1 MPHHFDDPEEG
12 LARETSHPRFVT
24 LAADDFYYDQADDF
38 SPFGSDDGNDTLSS
52 LEDWYRDGG
61 KNGKVAGFLKA
72 MLADWDFGVPESMHR
87 ADADVRETWLA
98 EEDMHET
105 FLQSECRAR
114 VATAFGQLKITGEV
128 DPAMRDEALAA
139 IACQLAL
146 NERARVHHPGWPHAD
161 ENEARLTSMQAVL
174 NAL

>member
-38 SPFGSDDGNDTLSS
+38 SPFGSDDGNDTLSL

-146 NERARVHHPGWPHAD
+146 NERARVRHPGWPHAD

>member
-1 MPHHFDDPEEG
+1 MPLHFDDPEEG
-12 LARETSHPRFVT
+12 LARETSHPRFVQ
-24 LAADDFYYDQADDF
+24 LAGEDFYYDQADDF
-38 SPFGSDDGNDTLSS
+38 SPFGNDDGSDTLAA
-52 LEDWYRDGG
+52 LEDWYRDEGG
-61 KNGKVAGFLKA
+61 NGKVAGFLQE
-72 MLADWDFGVPESMHR
+72 MLADWDFGVPASMHR
-87 ADADVRETWLA
+87 ADADVREKWLA
-98 EEDMHET
+98 EDDMHET
-105 FLQSECRAR
+105 YLQSECRAR

-146 NERARVHHPGWPHAD
+146 NERARVRHPGWPHAD

>member
-12 LARETSHPRFVT
+12 LARETSHPRFVA
-24 LAADDFYYDQADDF
+24 LATDDFYYDLADDF
-38 SPFGSDDGNDTLSS
+38 SPFGSDDGSDTLSL

-61 KNGKVAGFLKA
+61 KNGKVASFLKE
-72 MLADWDFGVPESMHR
+72 MLADWDFGVPKSMHR
-87 ADADVRETWLA
+87 VDADVREKWLA
-98 EEDMHET
+98 KEDMHET
-105 FLQSECRAR
+105 YLQSECRAR

-146 NERARVHHPGWPHAD
+146 NERARTHHPAWPHAD
-161 ENEARLTSMQAVL
+161 ENEARLTSMRAVL
-174 NAL
+174 SAL